1 MKKLFKSEA
10 FAPTVSAIL
19 VFSLV
24 FNLWL
29 GVKLIH
35 AKHIIQAADSRI
47 TAIDT
52 TKSASESTN
61 KDDIIKSLEE
71 ENKKL
76 KADQGENKKQ
86 EDTHRDEKTAASVTV
101 EKFIKEYE
109 QLVTERPDRENQ
121 IPRFKPLATEKMIKQ
136 LFPDGVVQNQM
147 ADKDD
152 YTGLH
157 THRSIENIAVFTNA
171 DQLGK
176 DEGKALA
183 KITIKTTVDGAEDR
197 KNVSSKLVE
206 FTLKKDSGQLKVDS
220 FVTNYVK

>member
-1 MKKLFKSEA
+1 MKKLFKSEV

-52 TKSASESTN
+52 TKSASESTD

-86 EDTHRDEKTAASVTV
+86 EDTLSLIH
-101 EKFIKEYE
+101 I
-109 QLVTERPDRENQ
+109 
-121 IPRFKPLATEKMIKQ
+121 
-136 LFPDGVVQNQM
+136 
-147 ADKDD
+147 
-152 YTGLH
+152 
-157 THRSIENIAVFTNA
+157 
-171 DQLGK
+171 
-176 DEGKALA
+176 
-183 KITIKTTVDGAEDR
+183 
-197 KNVSSKLVE
+197 
-206 FTLKKDSGQLKVDS
+206 
-220 FVTNYVK
+220 

>member
-1 MKKLFKSEA
+1 
-10 FAPTVSAIL
+10 
-19 VFSLV
+19 
-24 FNLWL
+24 
-29 GVKLIH
+29 
-35 AKHIIQAADSRI
+35 
-47 TAIDT
+47 
-52 TKSASESTN
+52 
-61 KDDIIKSLEE
+61 
-71 ENKKL
+71 
-76 KADQGENKKQ
+76 
-86 EDTHRDEKTAASVTV
+86 
-101 EKFIKEYE
+101 
-109 QLVTERPDRENQ
+109 
-121 IPRFKPLATEKMIKQ
+121 MIKQ